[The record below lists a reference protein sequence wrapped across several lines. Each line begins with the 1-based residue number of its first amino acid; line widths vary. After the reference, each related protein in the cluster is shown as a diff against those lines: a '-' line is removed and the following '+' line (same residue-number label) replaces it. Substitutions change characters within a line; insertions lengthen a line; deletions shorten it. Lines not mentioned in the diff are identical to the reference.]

1 VETDITKAAAA
12 EADVLEAVADTG
24 FKVVQVAQV
33 VYHCLIMVSR
43 GKAMASNLAHQ
54 STPLHLLVQPQHPH
68 HV

>member
-33 VYHCLIMVSR
+33 VYHC
-43 GKAMASNLAHQ
+43 
-54 STPLHLLVQPQHPH
+54 
-68 HV
+68 